1 MIECQWSIAQLERKI
16 DSGGVTA
23 AHYKVEAKDGK
34 SFADFH
40 SSQHFIPDPTSK
52 NFIDFE
58 DLTEE
63 IILGWVKASLGGL
76 KISEIENNLLRQ
88 VDEQKNIAYKA
99 GLPWRES
106 DVD

>member
-40 SSQHFIPDPTSK
+40 GSQHFIPDPTSK
-52 NFIDFE
+52 DFIDFE

-63 IILGWVKASLGGL
+63 IILGWVKASLGGS
-76 KISEIENNLLRQ
+76 KISEIEDDLLRQ
-88 VDEQKNIAYKA
+88 LDEQKSRAYKP
-99 GLPWRES
+99 GLPWRKS
-106 DVD
+106 NVD